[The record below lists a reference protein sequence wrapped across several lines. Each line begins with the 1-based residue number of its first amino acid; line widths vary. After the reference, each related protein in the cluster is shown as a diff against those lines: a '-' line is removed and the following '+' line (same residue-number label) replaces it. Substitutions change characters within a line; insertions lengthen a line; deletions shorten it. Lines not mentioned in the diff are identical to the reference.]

1 MLSQVLHRFTSAS
14 QNPNVGRRS
23 NGDRAPGSGSGSS
36 GGTAYR
42 SGRLGRALLHQGW
55 QPAGR
60 ARIVALVG
68 GVSRGREGGAS
79 GRDGASGKAGAVRR
93 GGLRRRTPGGRVRV
107 AGATSGAW
115 RGGARRA
122 GRVSGRRTAHGRTMT
137 ETTRDGG
144 FGRNAAK
151 FQSGRRCALYTPPLV
166 SGHNTIRG

>member
-1 MLSQVLHRFTSAS
+1 MSTS

-36 GGTAYR
+36 GSTAYR
-42 SGRLGRALLHQGW
+42 SGRLGRAPLHQGW

-60 ARIVALVG
+60 ACIVALVRG
-68 GVSRGREGGAS
+68 GVAWQGGRCIGEGRCVREGRGGAS
-79 GRDGASGKAGAVRR
+79 GRVAAVRAR
-93 GGLRRRTPGGRVRV
+93 GEECAWRAPRRG
-107 AGATSGAW
+107 GAW

-122 GRVSGRRTAHGRTMT
+122 GRVSGRRTAHDRTMT

-166 SGHNTIRG
+166 SGHNTI

>member
-1 MLSQVLHRFTSAS
+1 MSTS

-36 GGTAYR
+36 GSTAYR

-93 GGLRRRTPGGRVRV
+93 GGLQRCAPGGKS
-107 AGATSGAW
+107 A
-115 RGGARRA
+115 RGGRHVGE
-122 GRVSGRRTAHGRTMT
+122 GRGGEGHVGLGAYRGGGRRTA
-137 ETTRDGG
+137 
-144 FGRNAAK
+144 
-151 FQSGRRCALYTPPLV
+151 QQ
-166 SGHNTIRG
+166 